1 MNDIFVNALTVPV
14 SIMTL
19 QLFAERRAYN
29 PVVCQ
34 RAAPTTKR
42 HMIDIG
48 GIYILVWLLKYKD
61 SKFKKV

>member
-48 GIYILVWLLKYKD
+48 GIYILVWLL
-61 SKFKKV
+61 